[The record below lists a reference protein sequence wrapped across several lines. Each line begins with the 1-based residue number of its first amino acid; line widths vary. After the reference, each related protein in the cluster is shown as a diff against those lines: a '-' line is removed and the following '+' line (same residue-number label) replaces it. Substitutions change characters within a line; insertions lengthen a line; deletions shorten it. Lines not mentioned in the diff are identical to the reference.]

1 MNSKYSNKIS
11 LAILL
16 CLCLSDAYAFTSVPR
31 YEVIDLLAKE
41 REVSE
46 VLAVNDSGQ
55 VAGMYWD
62 YGKKQFFLWDEQ
74 SGISLIDL
82 PETATIIVL
91 NNFGQVTGN
100 YKNAAGYDRGFFW
113 DPCCGMCDIGTLGGR
128 FTRVYGMNDHGQ
140 IVGESESRN
149 TSLFDGRRELHAF
162 LWQSCCMTDLVALTG
177 DLGLFGDKSQATGIN
192 NQGQIIGTANS
203 LIVRKGKILRTK
215 PRSVFWQN
223 SVIEGVDPADDN
235 EWDLDCPTSCK
246 NPEPSKPENCA
257 TVDDFKKMASTIEEL
272 QKRLAEETAKL
283 ESLQYNTSFEINNN
297 AKLLEFQKTQLIDL
311 QQKLMESQRLQHSG
325 FLWE

>member
-140 IVGESESRN
+140 SIGGNQKVEILVYLMGEESYMRFYG
-149 TSLFDGRRELHAF
+149 SL
-162 LWQSCCMTDLVALTG
+162 V
-177 DLGLFGDKSQATGIN
+177 
-192 NQGQIIGTANS
+192 
-203 LIVRKGKILRTK
+203 V
-215 PRSVFWQN
+215 
-223 SVIEGVDPADDN
+223 
-235 EWDLDCPTSCK
+235 
-246 NPEPSKPENCA
+246 
-257 TVDDFKKMASTIEEL
+257 
-272 QKRLAEETAKL
+272 
-283 ESLQYNTSFEINNN
+283 
-297 AKLLEFQKTQLIDL
+297 
-311 QQKLMESQRLQHSG
+311 
-325 FLWE
+325 